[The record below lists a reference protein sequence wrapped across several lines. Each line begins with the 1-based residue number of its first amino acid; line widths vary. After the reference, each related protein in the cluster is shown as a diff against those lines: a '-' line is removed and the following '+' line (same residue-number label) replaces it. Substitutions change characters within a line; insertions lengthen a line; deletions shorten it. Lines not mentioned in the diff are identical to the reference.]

1 MTGPDRLVVVCG
13 TATEVGK
20 TWVTARIADVLR
32 ARGHNVVARKPVQS
46 FDPDA
51 DEQTDAEVLATA
63 TGDRPHDV
71 CPPHRWL
78 PVPMA
83 PPMAVDRLGGDRFT
97 CAELLGE
104 LRWPDTVTL
113 GLVETV
119 GGVRSPVADDGDSRD
134 LVRLLDPD
142 LVVVVADAG
151 LGTIDAVRLATD
163 ALAPTPT
170 AVFLNRFDE
179 DDDLHVRNQAWL
191 TERDGLRLT
200 HDVAELAA
208 WCRSPGAP
216 A

>member
-1 MTGPDRLVVVCG
+1 MNGPDRLVVVCG

-20 TWVTARIADVLR
+20 TWVTARIAEVLR
-32 ARGHNVVARKPVQS
+32 AQSHNVVARKPVQS

-51 DEQTDAEVLATA
+51 DEQTDAEVLAAA

-83 PPMAVDRLGGDRFT
+83 PPMAADRLGGDRFT
-97 CAELLGE
+97 CADLLGE
-104 LRWPDTVTL
+104 LRWPDTVGL

-163 ALAPTPT
+163 ALAPLPT
-170 AVFLNRFDE
+170 VVFLNRFDE
-179 DDDLHVRNQAWL
+179 VDDLHARNLAWL
-191 TERDGLRLT
+191 TERDGLRVSYDL
-200 HDVAELAA
+200 AELGA
-208 WCRSPGAP
+208 WCTSAGATD
-216 A
+216 